1 MELAQRLEQ
10 LRQRLALACQK
21 HGRSLASVQ
30 LLAVSKQQSAAS
42 ITAAY
47 QQGLSAMGENY
58 LNEARAKQQQLA
70 NYPISW
76 HFIGQ
81 LQSNKTRAVA
91 ANFSWVHSVDQLKL
105 AQRLSAQR
113 PQQLPDLNVLLQ
125 VKAVADANK
134 SGCSLEQLPELAE
147 QVAQLPRLRLR
158 GLMNMAP
165 ADQDPQ
171 PGFAKVAATF
181 QQIAAQLGPDAE
193 FDTLSM
199 GMSADLEAAIAHGST
214 MVRIGSAI
222 FGTRQTSDGNTRNKP
237 GTSG

>member
-10 LRQRLALACQK
+10 LRQRLALACQR
-21 HGRSLASVQ
+21 HGRALESVE
-30 LLAVSKQQSAAS
+30 LLAVSKQQSTAS
-42 ITAAY
+42 IIAAY
-47 QQGLSAMGENY
+47 QQGLQAMGENY
-58 LNEARAKQQQLA
+58 LNEARAKQQQLS

-91 ANFSWVHSVDQLKL
+91 ANFSWVHSVDKLKL

-113 PQQLPDLNVLLQ
+113 PQQLPELNVLLQ
-125 VKAVADANK
+125 VKAVTDANK
-134 SGCSLEQLPELAE
+134 SGCSLEQLPELVE

-171 PGFAKVAATF
+171 PGFAQVAVAF
-181 QQIAAQLGPDAE
+181 QQVAAQLGQDTD

-214 MVRIGSAI
+214 MVRVGSAI
-222 FGTRQTSDGNTRNKP
+222 FGARQSR
-237 GTSG
+237 

>member
-1 MELAQRLEQ
+1 MELAQRVEQ

-134 SGCSLEQLPELAE
+134 SGCSLQQLPELAE

-214 MVRIGSAI
+214 MVRVGSAI
-222 FGTRQTSDGNTRNKP
+222 FGTRST
-237 GTSG
+237 

>member
-1 MELAQRLEQ
+1 MELAQRVEQ

-58 LNEARAKQQQLA
+58 LNEARAKQQQLT

-134 SGCSLEQLPELAE
+134 SGCSLQQLPELAE

-214 MVRIGSAI
+214 MVRVGSAI
-222 FGTRQTSDGNTRNKP
+222 FGTRST
-237 GTSG
+237 